1 MVFTTKEGTTMKFK
15 PGFENYTEAEFTS
28 LVQEIFNAQGG
39 EAYQDEL
46 IEHVC
51 SLSEHPEG
59 SDLIFYNDDD
69 DLTPEKVVATMR
81 EWRKGQGL
89 ADFRA

>member
-1 MVFTTKEGTTMKFK
+1 MKLK
-15 PGFENYTEAEFTS
+15 PRFEDYTEAEFTS
-28 LVQEIFNAQGG
+28 LVQEIFNAEGG

-69 DLTPEKVVATMR
+69 DLTPEKVVTIMR
-81 EWRKGQGL
+81 QWRKGQGL
-89 ADFRA
+89 ADFKA

>member
-1 MVFTTKEGTTMKFK
+1 MKLK
-15 PGFENYTEAEFTS
+15 PRFEDYTEAEFTI
-28 LVQEIFNAQGG
+28 LVQEIFSAEGG
-39 EAYQDEL
+39 ETYQDEL

-59 SDLIFYNDDD
+59 SDLIFYDFDE
-69 DLTPEKVVATMR
+69 DLTPEKVVTTMR

-89 ADFRA
+89 PDFKA

>member
-1 MVFTTKEGTTMKFK
+1 MKLK
-15 PGFENYTEAEFTS
+15 PRFEDYTEAEFVS
-28 LVQEIFNAQGG
+28 LVQKIFNAQGG

-46 IEHVC
+46 IAHVC
-51 SLSEHPEG
+51 SMSKHPEG
-59 SDLIFYNDDD
+59 SDLIFYNEDD

-89 ADFRA
+89 PDFKA

>member
-1 MVFTTKEGTTMKFK
+1 MKFK
-15 PGFENYTEAEFTS
+15 PRFEDYTEAEFTA
-28 LVQEIFNAQGG
+28 LVAEIFSAEGG
-39 EAYQDEL
+39 EKYQDEL

-69 DLTPEKVVATMR
+69 YLTPEKVVTTMR

-89 ADFRA
+89 PDFKA